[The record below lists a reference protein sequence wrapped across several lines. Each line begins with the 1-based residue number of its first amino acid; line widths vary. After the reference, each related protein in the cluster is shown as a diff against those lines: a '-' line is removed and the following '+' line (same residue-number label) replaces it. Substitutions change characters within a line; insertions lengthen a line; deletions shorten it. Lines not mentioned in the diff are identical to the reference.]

1 MTLNF
6 YTKVKIIILNL
17 LIFSKHIDFYRF
29 LLKNFR
35 VSKSQVFQDLFVL
48 FFMNKKKTG
57 YFIEVGGGNGVDIS
71 NSFILEK
78 NFNWSG
84 MICEPNI
91 YLHEN
96 IKKNRSAELCLNP
109 ITDKSIKKVSF
120 YMNKDPYQSS
130 LNKSTT
136 GDEKIILDTCSLND
150 LILSK
155 ENQFDIDYISI
166 DTEGN
171 EYEILKNFNFK
182 KFNVKIFTIEH
193 NFEKVKREKIYEIM
207 IKNNYK
213 RVFKNISYMDD
224 WYLYD
229 L

>member
-48 FFMNKKKTG
+48 FYMNKKKTG

-84 MICEPNI
+84 IICEPNI

-96 IKKNRSAELCLNP
+96 CFVR
-109 ITDKSIKKVSF
+109 
-120 YMNKDPYQSS
+120 
-130 LNKSTT
+130 
-136 GDEKIILDTCSLND
+136 
-150 LILSK
+150 LIL
-155 ENQFDIDYISI
+155 Y
-166 DTEGN
+166 
-171 EYEILKNFNFK
+171 
-182 KFNVKIFTIEH
+182 
-193 NFEKVKREKIYEIM
+193 
-207 IKNNYK
+207 
-213 RVFKNISYMDD
+213 
-224 WYLYD
+224 
-229 L
+229 